1 MSSRSKDTG
10 YLADVITY
18 DSSSNVGI
26 GAAAD
31 GVNKLYVNGTI
42 RQSVASSILKT
53 DSSGKIV
60 SAVAGTDYQ
69 AAGAVTSVTATS
81 PIVSTNGTTP
91 TISIPAAT
99 TSVNGYLTSTDWTTF
114 NAKMAAFTASTP
126 LSISGGF
133 LTIQQSST
141 SLSGY
146 LSSTD
151 WNTFNNK
158 QAALGFTAENVANKS
173 TITTLGVSDTLYP
186 TQNAVKTYVDNAVS
200 VGIVIKQSVRVASTA
215 NVTIS
220 SAPATIDGVTLVST
234 NRILLKDQTT
244 TSQNGLYVFNGT
256 GSALT
261 RTTDMD
267 TWSEVPKA
275 GVFVSAGT
283 INASSTWLTNV
294 ASTGTIDTTAIV
306 WNQLSAATVY
316 TAGVGLTLTGSQF
329 SVTTAGITN
338 AMLAGSIDL
347 TSKVTGILPVA
358 NGGTGV
364 SSITASRAL
373 VSDASSNVSVSA
385 TTSVELGYVSGVT
398 SAIQTQINGKEPSIA
413 AGTTAQYWRGDKTW
427 QTLPSYSLPTAST
440 TVLGGVKVDG
450 TSITIASGVISST
463 YSYSLP
469 TASTTVLGGV
479 KVDGTSITIASGV
492 ISSTYSYSL
501 PIASTTVLGGFKVG
515 SNLSINAT
523 TGVLDATYSYSLPTA
538 SSSVLG
544 GVKIGSGVSISSG
557 VISVSTAYLSSN
569 GGTLYGNL
577 TINGSTNTPLSIN
590 GTEPYMEIHA
600 NGATNV
606 AGIKIFPTTNYDAY
620 IGNYGGAGRLW
631 LVGGNAG
638 IVNID
643 GTGNVT
649 TSGWFVNNATFR
661 GLQNTATSMY
671 FASKDAGYYDISST
685 GSAVSSLRLF
695 TGGNQTDI
703 RGYLYAD
710 TSNNVGILDATGS
723 WRVRANTSGVT
734 LYGSSG
740 CTADFTATAFYES
753 SDIRFKNVI
762 ETNPT
767 FNVLGIDVI
776 KFTRKDNEQI
786 RYGYSAQQV
795 QTIIPDAVVGEDELT
810 VNYSDV
816 HTLKIAA
823 LEKEIAE
830 LKHSIKLLVR

>member
-18 DSSSNVGI
+18 DSSNNVGI

-81 PIVSTNGTTP
+81 PVVSSGGTTP
-91 TISIPAAT
+91 AISIPAAT
-99 TSVNGYLTSTDWTTF
+99 TSVSGYLSSTDWTTF

-158 QAALGFTAENVANKS
+158 QPALGFTAENVANKS

-220 SAPATIDGVTLVST
+220 SAPATIDGVTLAST

-294 ASTGTIDTTAIV
+294 ASTGTIDVTAIV

-316 TAGVGLTLTGSQF
+316 TAGSGLTLTGSQF

-347 TSKVTGILPVA
+347 TSKVTGILPIA

-373 VSDASSNVSVSA
+373 VSDASSNVSTSA
-385 TTSVELGYVSGVT
+385 TTSAELGYVSGVT
-398 SAIQTQINGKEPSIA
+398 SAIQTQINSKQATVTLTTTGSSGA
-413 AGTTAQYWRGDKTW
+413 A
-427 QTLPSYSLPTAST
+427 TLVGATLNIPNYAYTLPTAST

-450 TSITIASGVISST
+450 TSISITSGVISST

-469 TASTTVLGGV
+469 TASTTVIGGV
-479 KVDGTSITIASGV
+479 KVDGTSITIAAGV
-492 ISSTYSYSL
+492 ISASFSYSL

-515 SNLSINAT
+515 SNLSINSS

-538 SSSVLG
+538 SSTVLG
-544 GVKIGSGVSISSG
+544 GVKIGGGITITSG
-557 VISVSTAYLSSN
+557 VISVNTSYLPLS
-569 GGTLYGNL
+569 GGTLTGTIAATNL
-577 TINGSTNTPLSIN
+577 SGTNT
-590 GTEPYMEIHA
+590 GDQ
-600 NGATNV
+600 TN
-606 AGIKIFPTTNYDAY
+606 IS
-620 IGNYGGAGRLW
+620 
-631 LVGGNAG
+631 GNAG
-638 IVNID
+638 TVTGGVYLTGAQTITGAKTFNVGGGALSIS
-643 GTGNVT
+643 GT
-649 TSGWFVNNATFR
+649 
-661 GLQNTATSMY
+661 
-671 FASKDAGYYDISST
+671 SST
-685 GSAVSSLRLF
+685 GYIAMVNTASSSK
-695 TGGNQTDI
+695 TWDI
-703 RGYLYAD
+703 SLY
-710 TSNNVGILDATGS
+710 SNDWVLNE
-723 WRVRANTSGVT
+723 SGVASRIYC
-734 LYGSSG
+734 YGGGGVNLSG
-740 CTADFTATAFYES
+740 NVNGGAFFET

-762 ETNPT
+762 ETNPI
-767 FNVLGIDVI
+767 LDLKGIDVI
-776 KFTRKDNEQI
+776 KFTRTDDNSEQV

-795 QTIIPDAVVGEDELT
+795 QMVLPDVVILDTKDDKLT

-816 HTLKIAA
+816 HTLLIAD
-823 LEKEIAE
+823 LQRQIEE